1 MRLRLVLKGPDRLMG
16 AQTVRTLAEGSIVV
30 GRAPTADW
38 VLPDPN
44 RVVSKAHCRIDKD
57 ISGFVLT
64 DTSTNGIHI
73 NDEPVRFGLPR
84 QIAER
89 CDQRPQRAAARGE
102 DVEIERRL
110 GDAAKLRPPS
120 RERGR
125 AQDTAYPA
133 RTESKGSRAGRP
145 TAAAARHVPLLRR
158 VTDPRWGGDVRHMKG
173 GGSGTIQPSR
183 QPRSA
188 KT

>member
-16 AQTVRTLAEGSIVV
+16 AQTVRTLAEGSIIV

-84 QIAER
+84 QIA
-89 CDQRPQRAAARGE
+89 DG
-102 DVEIERRL
+102 DVIML
-110 GDAAKLRPPS
+110 GDAIVVAHIDSGKAMQS
-120 RERGR
+120 GR
-125 AQDTAYPA
+125 YRYDGA
-133 RTESKGSRAGRP
+133 RTRRRQGGTYIVGKRP
-145 TAAAARHVPLLRR
+145 AEIR
-158 VTDPRWGGDVRHMKG
+158 
-173 GGSGTIQPSR
+173 
-183 QPRSA
+183 
-188 KT
+188 